1 MTNHSSLSI
10 YSASYALLV
19 LSLTLAACGKRDDGQ
34 TVGQKL
40 DTAVSKTEQA
50 AADAKVRAA
59 SSMARAGESIKE
71 VTQQAEASGKKTAQS
86 VSEVVDDMAVTAR
99 VSAEFARDVE
109 LSALKIDVSTK
120 NGRVTLKGP
129 APTNAAKD
137 KASAIAKA
145 IKGVMEV
152 DNQLVVKAG

>member
-1 MTNHSSLSI
+1 MTNHSI
-10 YSASYALLV
+10 PRFCRASCALLV
-19 LSLTLAACGKRDDGQ
+19 LCLTLPACGKRDDGQ

-50 AADAKVRAA
+50 AAEAKVRAA

-71 VTQQAEASGKKTAQS
+71 VTQQAEVSGKKTAKS

-99 VSAEFARDVE
+99 VSAEYARDRE
-109 LSALKIDVSTK
+109 LSVLKIDVSTK
-120 NGRVTLKGP
+120 QGKVTLAGQ
-129 APTNAAKD
+129 APTAAAKD

-145 IKGVMEV
+145 VKGVIEV

>member
-120 NGRVTLKGP
+120 KGRVTLTGP
-129 APTNAAKD
+129 APTIAAKD

-145 IKGVMEV
+145 VKGVMEV

>member
-1 MTNHSSLSI
+1 MTNHSSLRFCR
-10 YSASYALLV
+10 AACALLV
-19 LSLTLAACGKRDDGQ
+19 LCLTLPACGKRDDGQ

-71 VTQQAEASGKKTAQS
+71 VTQQAEVSGKKTAKS

-99 VSAEFARDVE
+99 VSEEYARDRE
-109 LSALKIDVSTK
+109 LSVLKIDVSTK
-120 NGRVTLKGP
+120 LG
-129 APTNAAKD
+129 
-137 KASAIAKA
+137 
-145 IKGVMEV
+145 
-152 DNQLVVKAG
+152 